1 MRKTTQQKTF
11 PYAYAR
17 VSAMKAKLIS
27 KNEYHKL
34 LKVDLPSITR
44 FLGESEYK
52 SEITKLS
59 AKYDGIELVDRALKK
74 NEEKTYNKLRRICP
88 NEIVDV
94 INLYLSKADFQ
105 NLKIVLRGIYSNAT
119 KEDVMSIIEP
129 VGKFN
134 QAHFEK
140 LFDMGSILKILSKSK
155 IVTPKMIQETYDD
168 YKEEKNLIKLEN
180 SLDKIFY
187 QKAIDG
193 CKQIDDHGA
202 TFKEFLLRE
211 IDIVNIINLLRFKKE
226 KIDQKNVY
234 EHMVV
239 HGLRINKMDLKR
251 LSGKDSIEALYNELK
266 KTYYG
271 KHVKFEGNITD
282 VELQLKK
289 YHMKNSA
296 LKNYKNP
303 LSFVN
308 ILSYMMRKVVEVKNI
323 RSLVKSKHLGIDA
336 DYVEKKLLVI

>member
-1 MRKTTQQKTF
+1 
-11 PYAYAR
+11 
-17 VSAMKAKLIS
+17 
-27 KNEYHKL
+27 
-34 LKVDLPSITR
+34 
-44 FLGESEYK
+44 
-52 SEITKLS
+52 
-59 AKYDGIELVDRALKK
+59 
-74 NEEKTYNKLRRICP
+74 
-88 NEIVDV
+88 
-94 INLYLSKADFQ
+94 
-105 NLKIVLRGIYSNAT
+105 
-119 KEDVMSIIEP
+119 
-129 VGKFN
+129 
-134 QAHFEK
+134 
-140 LFDMGSILKILSKSK
+140 
-155 IVTPKMIQETYDD
+155 
-168 YKEEKNLIKLEN
+168 
-180 SLDKIFY
+180 
-187 QKAIDG
+187 
-193 CKQIDDHGA
+193 
-202 TFKEFLLRE
+202 
-211 IDIVNIINLLRFKKE
+211 
-226 KIDQKNVY
+226 
-234 EHMVV
+234 MVV

>member
-17 VSAMKAKLIS
+17 VCAMKAKLIS

-59 AKYDGIELVDRALKK
+59 AEYDGIELVDRALKK
-74 NEEKTYNKLRRICP
+74 NEEKTYNKLRKICP

-105 NLKIVLRGIYSNAT
+105 NLKIVLRGIYSNSN
-119 KEDVMSIIEP
+119 KKDVMSIIEP

-134 QAHFEK
+134 KAHFEK
-140 LFDMGSILKILSKSK
+140 LFDMGSILKILLKSK
-155 IVTPKMIQETYDD
+155 IVTPKVIQEAYDD
-168 YKEEKNLIKLEN
+168 YKEGKNLIKLEN

-187 QKAIDG
+187 QNAIDG
-193 CKQIDDHGA
+193 CKKIDNHGA

-211 IDIVNIINLLRFKKE
+211 IDTVNIINLLRFKKE
-226 KIDQKNVY
+226 KIDQKDVY
-234 EHMVV
+234 KHLIV

-251 LSGKDSIEALYNELK
+251 LSAKDSIEALYNELK

-271 KHVKFEGNITD
+271 KHVKFEGDITE

-308 ILSYMMRKVVEVKNI
+308 ILSFMMRKVVEVKNI